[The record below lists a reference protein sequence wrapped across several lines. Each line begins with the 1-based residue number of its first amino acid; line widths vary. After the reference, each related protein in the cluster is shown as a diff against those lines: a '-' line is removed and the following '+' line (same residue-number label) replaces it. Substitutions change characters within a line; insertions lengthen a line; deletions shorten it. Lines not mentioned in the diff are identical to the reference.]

1 MPIVSDRL
9 RKSSASSG
17 SSKDGFLNPGSVQ
30 DGSSVRFALLEE
42 DAFDYYLFW
51 VQEVN
56 GKGRKPIRCTD
67 EPTPE
72 DVSKLIEEANER
84 YENEFTRPLGR
95 DGKNFEPLK
104 MAASI
109 PVFNHDTE
117 KVQVFEWTQSTIT
130 EALDKI
136 SQMEDYADCM
146 TEIDLVLSREG
157 QGVDTRYSVNAAPR
171 RKNTSAKIKKAWGEA
186 QDNGF
191 DIEKLIGGG
200 NPFESSDD

>member
-1 MPIVSDRL
+1 
-9 RKSSASSG
+9 
-17 SSKDGFLNPGSVQ
+17 
-30 DGSSVRFALLEE
+30 
-42 DAFDYYLFW
+42 
-51 VQEVN
+51 
-56 GKGRKPIRCTD
+56 
-67 EPTPE
+67 
-72 DVSKLIEEANER
+72 
-84 YENEFTRPLGR
+84 
-95 DGKNFEPLK
+95 

-171 RKNTSAKIKKAWGEA
+171 RKNTSAKIKKAWDEA